1 MEAASVSVCIDLA
14 IEQGWGEGGVG
25 GMACAHGNEAEG
37 STSREGV
44 REVVAC
50 SSTVR
55 MTSWGSCMRVPR
67 SMRTEVREGRG
78 APLLSV
84 EELDDELWFLKEEF
98 RDCASVV
105 LCAEGGGFVEEF
117 FG

>member
-1 MEAASVSVCIDLA
+1 M
-14 IEQGWGEGGVG
+14 GRGGVG
-25 GMACAHGNEAEG
+25 GRACIHGNGAEG

-55 MTSWGSCMRVPR
+55 MTSWGSCTRVPR
-67 SMRTEVREGRG
+67 TVRTVVSEGRG
-78 APLLSV
+78 VPLLSV
-84 EELDDELWFLKEEF
+84 VRRLRSWMNNLRFLKEEF

-105 LCAEGGGFVEEF
+105 LCAEGGGFVKKF
-117 FG
+117 FC